1 MTKKNVHASLGFYL
15 FFAIRYSSFVIRIS
29 SFSLSLL
36 RHGRRLEL
44 GKAVAVDAYV
54 ADFMLFRNCARPQ
67 AEDSLP

>member
-1 MTKKNVHASLGFYL
+1 MPEVTNAQEQMTKLES
-15 FFAIRYSSFVIRIS
+15 
-29 SFSLSLL
+29 
-36 RHGRRLEL
+36 RRLEL